1 MTKQENV
8 RAILESM
15 FPELK
20 DELIDIAVKNIMELK
35 HAPDEDAIS
44 RKAVLEQAWT
54 LEYPDSSSEKVV
66 SVKDIEQLPSVTPSR
81 HKGHWIPI
89 PYQLDYDTDA
99 ICSLCHEEFIAA
111 INYKYCP
118 NCGAKMEDNEND
130 TI

>member
-20 DELIDIAVKNIMELK
+20 DELIDIAVKNIIELK
-35 HAPDEDAIS
+35 APADKDAIS
-44 RKAVLEQAWT
+44 RKTVMRLFGNNTEMLTFHEAWI
-54 LEYPDSSSEKVV
+54 LRKV
-66 SVKDIEQLPSVTPSR
+66 KELPPITTNR